1 MAMTMAKIH
10 LRGRLGNDPAFFE
23 AKSGKK
29 FNRLSIAVDSG
40 TKENKKTSW
49 FSVLFNDKWD
59 LNEWKK
65 GDLVDIEGDIRTEVY
80 EKDNVKRMSVTVFP
94 QNVLNI
100 SLAERNRAKKDAE
113 MAKDEE
119 FDPALFED
127 EEEPEI
133 SIQ

>member
-10 LRGRLGNDPAFFE
+10 LRGRLGSDPAFFE

-29 FNRLSIAVDSG
+29 FNRLSIAVDVG
-40 TKENKKTSW
+40 TQDNRKTSW
-49 FSVLFNDKWD
+49 FSVLFNDKWN
-59 LNEWKK
+59 LENWKK

-80 EKDNVKRMSVTVFP
+80 EKGEVKKMSVTVFP

-113 MAKDEE
+113 LAKDEE
-119 FDPALFED
+119 FDPTFFED
-127 EEEPEI
+127 EEPEI

>member
-1 MAMTMAKIH
+1 M
-10 LRGRLGNDPAFFE
+10 
-23 AKSGKK
+23 
-29 FNRLSIAVDSG
+29 
-40 TKENKKTSW
+40 
-49 FSVLFNDKWD
+49 
-59 LNEWKK
+59 
-65 GDLVDIEGDIRTEVY
+65 LVR
-80 EKDNVKRMSVTVFP
+80 TVFP

-100 SLAERNRAKKDAE
+100 SLAERNRAKNEAE